1 MGLMMGDELMRLQG
15 QEVEVVYDGI
25 VYRGRLVGADETDL
39 YLVTAAGSCTLPFS
53 QISSVRAA

>member
-1 MGLMMGDELMRLQG
+1 MGDELMRLQG
-15 QEVEVVYDGI
+15 QEVEVVYDGL